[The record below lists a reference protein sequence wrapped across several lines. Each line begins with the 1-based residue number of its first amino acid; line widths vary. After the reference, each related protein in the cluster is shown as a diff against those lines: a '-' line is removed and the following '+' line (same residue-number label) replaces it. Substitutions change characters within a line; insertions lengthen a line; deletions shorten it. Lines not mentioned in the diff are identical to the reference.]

1 MWAALRRLGPC
12 GHPGRRGFC
21 ASGQN
26 QTRRPDG
33 APVSEVQQLVEQM
46 KPKTFHDVVPYKSP
60 VMWALIS
67 VVVGLAYY
75 NARCDWAAQAE
86 NARMKEERLARRQ
99 QA

>member
-1 MWAALRRLGPC
+1 MWAFRRLTPAR
-12 GHPGRRGFC
+12 PLGRRAFC
-21 ASGQN
+21 SSGQN
-26 QTRRPDG
+26 QARRPEG

-46 KPKTFHDVVPYKSP
+46 KPKTLHDVVPYKSP

-86 NARMKEERLARRQ
+86 NAKMKEERLARRQ
-99 QA
+99 A